1 MAQMIEDRS
10 TTPDELTL
18 ARERLAGAFAER
30 DRARERYEAA
40 LGTSC
45 ELGAY
50 MRLRHAGAQVAAC
63 DKWLRWAESENPL
76 AAPRPDHT
84 ALDDLIARCEGIS
97 V

>member
-10 TTPDELTL
+10 TADELAI
-18 ARERLAGAFAER
+18 ARERLAEAFAER
-30 DRARERYEAA
+30 DRARARYEAA
-40 LGTSC
+40 IGTSC

-50 MRLRHAGAQVAAC
+50 MRLRHAGAHVAAC

-84 ALDDLIARCEGIS
+84 ALDDLIASYEGIS

>member
-10 TTPDELTL
+10 TTSDELAL
-18 ARERLAGAFAER
+18 ARERLAKAFAER

-40 LGTSC
+40 MGTSC

-50 MRLRHAGAQVAAC
+50 MRLRQAGEQVSAC

-76 AAPRPDHT
+76 AVPLPERTP
-84 ALDDLIARCEGIS
+84 LDEL
-97 V
+97 VTL